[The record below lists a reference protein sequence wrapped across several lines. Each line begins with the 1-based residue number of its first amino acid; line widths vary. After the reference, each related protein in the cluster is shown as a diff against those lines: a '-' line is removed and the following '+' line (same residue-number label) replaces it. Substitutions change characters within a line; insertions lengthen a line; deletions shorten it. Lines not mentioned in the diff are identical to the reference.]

1 MTWIPIFHQITRP
14 ILASTLLISI
24 TSVSLFGVSLSSS
37 DTVVSGQPSTAAA
50 EEEEEMKK
58 WSSTLSNPNHLNYNP
73 FNLRNN

>member
-14 ILASTLLISI
+14 LLASTVLISI
-24 TSVSLFGVSLSSS
+24 TSLSLYGASLSFS
-37 DTVVSGQPSTAAA
+37 DTVVCGQQIS

-73 FNLRNN
+73 FDLRNN

>member
-14 ILASTLLISI
+14 LLASTLLISI
-24 TSVSLFGVSLSSS
+24 TSLSLYGASLSFS
-37 DTVVSGQPSTAAA
+37 DTVVSGQQIS
-50 EEEEEMKK
+50 EEEEMKK

>member
-14 ILASTLLISI
+14 LLASTLLISI
-24 TSVSLFGVSLSSS
+24 TSVSLFGVSLSFS
-37 DTVVSGQPSTAAA
+37 DTVVSGQQIS

-73 FNLRNN
+73 FDLRNN